1 MDAFIRSRRLLLT
14 ALVVAASAWA
24 VVGAAACTGSRGS
37 GVPAGVST
45 AGHGRGDR
53 QGDGGP
59 DGSRR
64 DAGLPADFKTNSGY
78 AKVNRARFVSN
89 GHAAGRWDVDI
100 YVSSSA
106 KEAYASS
113 TVAVPVGARLLKEHF
128 ERGVG
133 LLAVDRQPADR
144 QPADR
149 PPAPAAVQA
158 GPIMM
163 MEKMEKGFDPDHGD
177 WRYVVVNSTGTV
189 VEDGRVESCAG
200 CHDDAPHDHI
210 FRVEQ

>member
-1 MDAFIRSRRLLLT
+1 MDTVLRSRRLLLT
-14 ALVVAASAWA
+14 AFALAASALA
-24 VVGAAACTGSRGS
+24 GVSAIACAGARGA
-37 GVPAGVST
+37 GTPVGVST
-45 AGHGRGDR
+45 ASHGRGERPD
-53 QGDGGP
+53 DGGL

-64 DAGLPADFKTNSGY
+64 GAGLPAEFKTKNGY
-78 AKVNRARFVSN
+78 TKVNRARFVSS

-100 YVSSSA
+100 YVSTSA
-106 KEAYASS
+106 KEAYAS
-113 TVAVPVGARLLKEHF
+113 AAGDVPVGARLVKEHF
-128 ERGVG
+128 ERAGVAG
-133 LLAVDRQPADR
+133 AD
-144 QPADR
+144 ASDR
-149 PPAPAAVQA
+149 PGSPT

-177 WRYVVVNSTGTV
+177 WRYVVVSSTGTV